1 MRSFKMNTVKPKTE
15 FNLLQALFGVYAML
29 IMSWIPRF
37 PEIKANLGLSNGQFG
52 TLIST
57 GSFGAVASLFLTGH
71 MVHKYGVKR
80 VILANIWLMGFAYF
94 FIVRTESSGIFLICN
109 IAIGWS
115 TSAYHISIN
124 AQSFNAM
131 ERVKDLT
138 IARLHG
144 MWALGTLTTAIIS
157 GLIVNLITISWHVGG
172 LAVVVT
178 LALTAMVQRLTPVL
192 VKANEHDDAHLPLK
206 TLFTSFR
213 VDWLISGGLLCAV
226 FLEFCTGDWSAI
238 FAKERIGV
246 SSGLAA
252 LPYVVFMI
260 AMITGRLSASTLA
273 KRFRVHNT
281 IRLFAL
287 LGGGGFL
294 TFLTITVQI
303 PAEHMNLALL
313 TSCVAFGFAGMGS
326 SLMAPTFY
334 TAANRR
340 SSLPSAVV
348 VGQMG
353 VINMPSVFILKAVV
367 AWTAQF
373 SGSLAIALTIPALM
387 LIATTF
393 FAHAVKEE

>member
-1 MRSFKMNTVKPKTE
+1 MNTVKPSTE
-15 FNLLQALFGVYAML
+15 FKLLQALFGVYAVL

-37 PEIKANLGLSNGQFG
+37 PEVKANLGLSNGQFG

-71 MVHKYGVKR
+71 MVHKFGVKR
-80 VILANIWLMGFAYF
+80 VILTNIWIMGVAYF

-109 IAIGWS
+109 VAIGWA

-131 ERVKDLT
+131 ERVYGLT

-157 GLIVNLITISWHVGG
+157 GLIVDHIPITWHVGG

-178 LALTAMVQRLTPVL
+178 LSLTAMIIRLTPVL
-192 VKANEHDDAHLPLK
+192 MKPNEDEEEHLPLR
-206 TLFTSFR
+206 TLITSFR
-213 VDWLISGGLLCAV
+213 VDWLVSGGLLCAV
-226 FLEFCTGDWSAI
+226 FLEFATGDWSAI

-246 SSGLAA
+246 SSGQAA
-252 LPYVVFMI
+252 LPYVLFMT
-260 AMITGRLSASTLA
+260 AMIIGRLNAGKIA
-273 KRFRVHNT
+273 KRFQIDQT

-287 LGGGGFL
+287 VGGGGFL

-303 PAEHMNLALL
+303 PAEHKTLAFV
-313 TSCVAFGFAGMGS
+313 TTCIAFTFAGMGS
-326 SLMAPTFY
+326 SLMAPSFY
-334 TAANRR
+334 TAGNQR
-340 SSLPSAVV
+340 SPLPSAVV

-353 VINMPSVFILKAVV
+353 VVNMIAVFILKAAI
-367 AWTAQF
+367 AWIAQF
-373 SGSLAIALTIPALM
+373 TGSLAIALTIPALM
-387 LIATTF
+387 LISTAF
-393 FAHAVKEE
+393 FARAVKPV

>member
-1 MRSFKMNTVKPKTE
+1 MVAVRPKTE
-15 FNLLQALFGVYAML
+15 FKLLQALFGVYAIL

-37 PEIKANLGLSNGQFG
+37 PEVKANLGLSNGEFG

-57 GSFGAVASLFLTGH
+57 GAFGAVASLFLTGH

-80 VILANIWLMGFAYF
+80 VILANIWILGAAYF
-94 FIVRTESSGIFLICN
+94 FIVRTDSTGIFLICN
-109 IAIGWS
+109 VAIGWGS
-115 TSAYHISIN
+115 SAYHISIN

-131 ERVKDLT
+131 ERVYGLT

-157 GLIVNLITISWHVGG
+157 GLIVDYVSISWHVGS
-172 LAVVVT
+172 LAVFVT
-178 LALTAMVQRLTPVL
+178 LSLTAMIIRLTPVL
-192 VKANEHDDAHLPLK
+192 MKPNEDEHEHLPLR
-206 TLFTSFR
+206 TLVTSFR

-226 FLEFCTGDWSAI
+226 FLEFATGDWSAI

-246 SSGLAA
+246 SSSLAA
-252 LPYVVFMI
+252 LPYVLFMI
-260 AMITGRLSASTLA
+260 AMIIGRLNAGKIA
-273 KRFRVHNT
+273 IRFRVDQT

-287 LGGGGFL
+287 IGGVGFL
-294 TFLTITVQI
+294 TFLTIAVQI
-303 PAEHMNLALL
+303 PAEHKAIAFTATCLAF
-313 TSCVAFGFAGMGS
+313 TFAGMGS

-334 TAANRR
+334 TAGNQR

-353 VINMPSVFILKAVV
+353 VVNMIAVFILKAVV

-373 SGSLAIALTIPALM
+373 TGSLAIALTIPALM
-387 LIATTF
+387 LIATAL
-393 FAHAVKEE
+393 FARAVKPI

>member
-1 MRSFKMNTVKPKTE
+1 MNTVKPSTE
-15 FNLLQALFGVYAML
+15 FKLLQALFGVYAVL

-37 PEIKANLGLSNGQFG
+37 PEVKANLGLSNGQFG

-71 MVHKYGVKR
+71 MVHKFGVKR
-80 VILANIWLMGFAYF
+80 VILTNIWIMGVAYF

-109 IAIGWS
+109 VAIGWA

-131 ERVKDLT
+131 ERVYGLT

-157 GLIVNLITISWHVGG
+157 GLIVDHIPITWHVGG

-178 LALTAMVQRLTPVL
+178 LSLTAMIIRLTPVL
-192 VKANEHDDAHLPLK
+192 MKPNEDEEEHLPLR
-206 TLFTSFR
+206 TLITSFR
-213 VDWLISGGLLCAV
+213 VDWLVSGGLLCAV
-226 FLEFCTGDWSAI
+226 FLEFATGDWSAI

-246 SSGLAA
+246 SSGQAA
-252 LPYVVFMI
+252 LPYILFMT
-260 AMITGRLSASTLA
+260 AMIIGRLNAGKIA
-273 KRFRVHNT
+273 KRFQIDQT

-287 LGGGGFL
+287 VGGGGFL

-303 PAEHMNLALL
+303 PAEHKTLAFV
-313 TSCVAFGFAGMGS
+313 TTCIAFTFAGMGS
-326 SLMAPTFY
+326 SLMAPSFY
-334 TAANRR
+334 TAGNQR
-340 SSLPSAVV
+340 SPLPSAVV

-353 VINMPSVFILKAVV
+353 VVNMIAVFILKAAI
-367 AWTAQF
+367 AWIAQF
-373 SGSLAIALTIPALM
+373 TGSLAIALTIPALM
-387 LIATTF
+387 LISTAF
-393 FAHAVKEE
+393 FARAVKPV